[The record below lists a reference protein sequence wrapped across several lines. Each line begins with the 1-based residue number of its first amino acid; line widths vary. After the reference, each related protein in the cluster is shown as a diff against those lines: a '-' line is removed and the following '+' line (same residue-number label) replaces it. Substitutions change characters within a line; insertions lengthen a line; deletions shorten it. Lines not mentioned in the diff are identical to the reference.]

1 MTTNKSDAFHLP
13 SGAAK
18 TVIVTG
24 GAGGIGAQTIRA
36 YASHGCNVVIAD
48 LPHAQDAA
56 NSLISSLS
64 DPKRALYRPT
74 NIVNWEDMKSLF
86 RETKA
91 KFGQVDTV
99 IANAG
104 LMESKGF
111 FDFEEDE
118 RGELKEEGEAGRIVD
133 VNLKGSMNTLR
144 LAMHSMAS
152 NALDAD
158 GARGSIVLIASTSGY
173 FGGTGVVSYISSKHG
188 VVGLA
193 RASQRVANQHSV
205 RVNVVAPFFTP
216 THITGGYSEQ
226 WKARGLPANT
236 VEDVAAAI
244 VATSTDP
251 ARKGHSMMVAGSL
264 IKEIETARTTLT
276 KEWLGEEIADVMAK
290 GGKFFED
297 MGGYTLPKA
306 RS

>member
-1 MTTNKSDAFHLP
+1 MSAFSLP
-13 SGAAK
+13 SGRPK

-36 YASHGCNVVIAD
+36 FHARGCNVVIAD
-48 LPHAQDAA
+48 LSFARGAA
-56 NSLISSLS
+56 ESLIASLADSS
-64 DPKRALYRPT
+64 RALFHETDITDWQAMR
-74 NIVNWEDMKSLF
+74 SLF
-86 RETKA
+86 RTTKA
-91 KFGQVDTV
+91 TFGQVDVV

-118 RGELKEEGEAGRIVD
+118 SGELKEPTEAYKVIEI
-133 VNLKGSMNTLR
+133 NLKGTMNTLR
-144 LAMHSMAS
+144 LAMHAMQS
-152 NALDAD
+152 NAPDTD
-158 GARGSIVLIASTSGY
+158 GARGSVVLIASTSGY

-193 RASQRVANQHSV
+193 RASQRRASELGV

-216 THITGGYSEQ
+216 TYITTGYAEK
-226 WKARGLPANT
+226 WTERGLPANT
-236 VEDVAAAI
+236 VEGVADAI

-251 ARKGHSMMVAGSL
+251 SRRGHSVMVAGSL
-264 IKEIETARTTLT
+264 VKEIETARTALT
-276 KEWLGEEIADVMAK
+276 KEWLGEDIADVMAK
-290 GGKFFED
+290 GGKFFDD

>member
-1 MTTNKSDAFHLP
+1 MS
-13 SGAAK
+13 
-18 TVIVTG
+18 
-24 GAGGIGAQTIRA
+24 
-36 YASHGCNVVIAD
+36 
-48 LPHAQDAA
+48 
-56 NSLISSLS
+56 
-64 DPKRALYRPT
+64 
-74 NIVNWEDMKSLF
+74 
-86 RETKA
+86 
-91 KFGQVDTV
+91 
-99 IANAG
+99 
-104 LMESKGF
+104 
-111 FDFEEDE
+111 
-118 RGELKEEGEAGRIVD
+118 
-133 VNLKGSMNTLR
+133 
-144 LAMHSMAS
+144 S

-251 ARKGHSMMVAGSL
+251 TRKGHSMMVSLVHAGRCWTVIADLSVQVAGSL
-264 IKEIETARTTLT
+264 VREIETARTALT